1 MTATDPPTDAATS
14 VEHVEVAVVGG
25 GQAGLSAS
33 WFLARA
39 GVEHVV
45 LERATAG
52 HDWQD
57 RRWDS
62 FTLVT
67 PNVQCRLPGYPY
79 PGDDPYGFMT
89 REQTVAYLAE
99 YVRRTRPPLREQTTV
114 VELRQGAGG
123 GFVLDLDSPDGRS
136 VLHAEQVVVAVGGYH
151 RPRVPRLAERL
162 PDDLVQVHS
171 AAYKS
176 PELLPDGAVLVVGTG
191 QSGAQIA
198 EDLHLAGR
206 QVHLV
211 VGSAPR
217 CARRYRGRDCID
229 WLEEMG
235 LYDVA
240 VEDTPGG
247 LRARAKTNHYMTG
260 RDGGHDI
267 DLRRFALEGM
277 ALYGRLVGVDGS
289 HLGFAPTLEA
299 SLDHADQV
307 AESIKDAIDRHVGA
321 TGVEAPTEP
330 RYVPVWRPPTE
341 PDALD
346 LRAAGITSVV
356 WATGFTSDFGWV
368 RVPVFDGRG
377 AVGHHRGVTAVE
389 GLHFLGLPWLH
400 TWGSGRFAG
409 LTRDAEHVVDHV
421 VARAAAG
428 TRPQRHLRLT
438 S

>member
-1 MTATDPPTDAATS
+1 VSALNSPSTGSASA
-14 VEHVEVAVVGG
+14 ERVEVAVVGG

-45 LERATAG
+45 LERQTAA
-52 HDWQD
+52 HEWQD
-57 RRWDS
+57 HRWDS

-67 PNVQCRLPGYPY
+67 PNVQCRLPGFPY

-89 REQTVAYLAE
+89 RAETVAYLAE
-99 YVRRTRPPLREQTTV
+99 YVRRTEPPLREGTTV
-114 VELRQGAGG
+114 RELRQDGNG
-123 GFVLDLDSPDGRS
+123 GFVLELETPDGPS
-136 VLHAEQVVVAVGGYH
+136 VLEAEQVVVAVGGYH
-151 RPRVPRLAERL
+151 EPRIPRLAERL
-162 PDDLVQVHS
+162 PDDVVQLHS
-171 AAYKS
+171 STYKN
-176 PELLPDGAVLVVGTG
+176 PDALPPGAVLVVGTG

-240 VEDTPGG
+240 IEDTAGG
-247 LRARAKTNHYMTG
+247 LREREKTNHYMTG

-267 DLRRFALEGM
+267 DLRRFALESMG
-277 ALYGRLVGVDGS
+277 LYGRLVDVAGER
-289 HLGFAPTLEA
+289 LAFAPTLETA
-299 SLDHADQV
+299 LDRADRV
-307 AESIKDAIDRHVGA
+307 AEDIKDAIDRHVDRLGLD
-321 TGVEAPTEP
+321 VPTEA
-330 RYVPVWRPPTE
+330 RYTPVWRPEVEPTS
-341 PDALD
+341 LD
-346 LRAAGITSVV
+346 LREAGVTSVV
-356 WATGFTSDFGWV
+356 WATGFVPDFRWV

-377 AVGHHRGVTAVE
+377 MVGHHRGITAVD

-421 VARAAAG
+421 VEALRPPAR
-428 TRPQRHLRLT
+428 LRLT

>member
-1 MTATDPPTDAATS
+1 MSGPVGSGHGTHG
-14 VEHVEVAVVGG
+14 VEHVPVAVVGG

-45 LERATAG
+45 LERQTAA

-67 PNVQCRLPGYPY
+67 PNVQCRLPGFPY

-89 REQTVAYLAE
+89 REETLAYLTE
-99 YVRRTRPPLREQTTV
+99 YVRRTAPPLRERTAV
-114 VELRQGAGG
+114 RELRQDARG
-123 GFVLDLDSPDGRS
+123 GFVLELDTLDGAAT
-136 VLHAEQVVVAVGGYH
+136 LHAEQVVVATGGYH
-151 RPRVPRLAERL
+151 VPRVPRLAERL
-162 PDDLVQVHS
+162 PADVVQVHS

-176 PELLPDGAVLVVGTG
+176 PDALPDGAVLVVGTG

-206 QVHLV
+206 QAHLV

-247 LRARAKTNHYMTG
+247 LREREKTNHYMTG

-267 DLRRFALEGM
+267 DLRRFAREGM
-277 ALYGRLVGVDGS
+277 ALYGRLVDVTGDR
-289 HLGFAPTLEA
+289 LAFAPTLEA
-299 SLDHADQV
+299 SLDRADKV
-307 AESIKDAIDRHVGA
+307 AEDIKDAIDRHIAA
-321 TGVEAPTEP
+321 TGADAPTEA
-330 RYVPVWRPPTE
+330 RYVPVWRPTVE
-341 PDALD
+341 PAGLD
-346 LRAAGITSVV
+346 LAAAGITAVV
-356 WATGFTSDFGWV
+356 WATGFTSDFRWV
-368 RVPVFDGRG
+368 HVPVFDGRG
-377 AVGHHRGVTAVE
+377 AVGHDRGVTAVD

-421 VARAAAG
+421 VAGLA
-428 TRPQRHLRLT
+428 PQRRLRLT

>member
-1 MTATDPPTDAATS
+1 MSAAAEVTE
-14 VEHVEVAVVGG
+14 VAEHVPVAVVGG

-39 GVEHVV
+39 GVAHVV
-45 LERATAG
+45 LERETAG

-67 PNVQCRLPGYPY
+67 PNVQCRLPGFPY

-99 YVRRTRPPLREQTTV
+99 YVRRTAPPLRERTAV
-114 VELRQGAGG
+114 RELRQDGEG
-123 GFVLDLDSPDGRS
+123 GFVLELDTPDGART
-136 VLHAEQVVVAVGGYH
+136 LHAEQVVVATGGYH
-151 RPRVPRLAERL
+151 VPRVPLLAERL
-162 PDDLVQVHS
+162 PADLVQVHS
-171 AAYKS
+171 AAYKR
-176 PELLPDGAVLVVGTG
+176 PDALPDGAVLVVGTG

-247 LRARAKTNHYMTG
+247 LREREKTNHYMTG
-260 RDGGHDI
+260 RDGGHEI

-277 ALYGRLVGVDGS
+277 SLYGRLVDVVGTR
-289 HLGFAPTLEA
+289 LAFAPTLEA
-299 SLDHADQV
+299 SLDRADKV
-307 AESIKDAIDRHVGA
+307 AEDIKDAIDRHVAA
-321 TGVEAPTEP
+321 TGADAPAEP
-330 RYVPVWRPPTE
+330 RYVPVWRPSAE
-341 PDALD
+341 PAGLD
-346 LRAAGITSVV
+346 LAAAGITSVV
-356 WATGFTSDFGWV
+356 WATGFASDFRWV
-368 RVPVFDGRG
+368 HVPVFDGRG
-377 AVGHHRGVTAVE
+377 AVGHHRGVTGVD

-421 VARAAAG
+421 LARG
-428 TRPQRHLRLT
+428 MDGLRPQRHLRLT

>member
-1 MTATDPPTDAATS
+1 MT
-14 VEHVEVAVVGG
+14 VERVPVAVVGG

-33 WFLARA
+33 WFLAQA

-45 LERATAG
+45 LERQTAAHEW
-52 HDWQD
+52 HDH
-57 RRWDS
+57 RWDS

-67 PNVQCRLPGYPY
+67 PNVQCRLPGFPY
-79 PGDDPYGFMT
+79 PGDQPYGFMT
-89 REQTVAYLAE
+89 REETVAYLAE
-99 YVRRTRPPLREQTTV
+99 YVRRTAPPLRERTTV
-114 VELRQGAGG
+114 RELRQDGDG
-123 GFVLDLDSPDGRS
+123 GFVLELETPAGPA
-136 VLHAEQVVVAVGGYH
+136 VLEAEQVVVAVGGYH
-151 RPRVPRLAERL
+151 DPKVPRLAERL
-162 PDDLVQVHS
+162 PDDVVQLHS
-171 AAYKS
+171 STYKN
-176 PELLPDGAVLVVGTG
+176 PEALPPGAVLVVGTG

-235 LYDVA
+235 LYDIA
-240 VEDTPGG
+240 VEDTAGG
-247 LRARAKTNHYMTG
+247 LREREKTNHYMTG

-277 ALYGRLVGVDGS
+277 GLYGRLLDVAGS
-289 HLGFAPTLEA
+289 RLGFAPTLEA
-299 SLDHADQV
+299 SLDRADKV
-307 AESIKDAIDRHVGA
+307 AEDIKDAIDRHVARLGI
-321 TGVEAPTEP
+321 VAPEEE
-330 RYVPVWRPPTE
+330 RYTPVWRPPAE
-341 PDALD
+341 PTSLD
-346 LRAAGITSVV
+346 LHEAGVTSVV
-356 WATGFTSDFGWV
+356 WATGFVPDFRWV
-368 RVPVFDGRG
+368 GVPVFDGRG
-377 AVGHHRGVTAVE
+377 MVAHHRGVTAVD

-421 VARAAAG
+421 LDHLRPAAR
-428 TRPQRHLRLT
+428 LRLT

>member
-1 MTATDPPTDAATS
+1 MGQVP
-14 VEHVEVAVVGG
+14 VAVVGG

-45 LERATAG
+45 LERDTAG
-52 HDWQD
+52 HDWRD
-57 RRWDS
+57 RRWES

-67 PNVQCRLPGYPY
+67 PNVQCRLPGFAY

-89 REQTVAYLAE
+89 RAQTVAYLAE
-99 YVRRTRPPLREQTTV
+99 YVRRTAPPLRERTAV
-114 VELRQGAGG
+114 RELRQDAGG
-123 GFVLDLDSPDGRS
+123 GFVLDLDTADGPE
-136 VLHAEQVVVAVGGYH
+136 VLRAEQVVVATGGYH
-151 RPRVPRLAERL
+151 VPRVPRLAERL
-162 PDDLVQVHS
+162 PADVVQVHS
-171 AAYKS
+171 AAYQS
-176 PELLPDGAVLVVGTG
+176 PHALPEGAVLVVGTG

-235 LYDVA
+235 LYDVP

-247 LRARAKTNHYMTG
+247 LREREKTNHYMTG

-277 ALYGRLVGVDGS
+277 ALYGRLVEVDGAR
-289 HLGFAPTLEA
+289 LAFAPTLEA
-299 SLDHADQV
+299 SLDRADRV
-307 AESIKDAIDRHVGA
+307 AEDIKDAIDRHVAA
-321 TGVEAPTEP
+321 TGVAAPTEA
-330 RYVPVWRPPTE
+330 RYVPVWRPEVEPTE
-341 PDALD
+341 LD
-346 LRAAGITSVV
+346 LEAAGISAVV
-356 WATGFTSDFGWV
+356 WATGFSSDFRWV

-421 VARAAAG
+421 VAG
-428 TRPQRHLRLT
+428 LRPQRHLRLT

>member
-1 MTATDPPTDAATS
+1 VTALVREP
-14 VEHVEVAVVGG
+14 ERVAVAVIGG

-45 LERATAG
+45 LERATAAHEW
-52 HDWQD
+52 HDH
-57 RRWDS
+57 RWDS

-67 PNVQCRLPGYPY
+67 PNVQCRLPGFPY
-79 PGDDPYGFMT
+79 PGAEPYGFMT
-89 REQTVAYLAE
+89 REETVGYLAE
-99 YVRRTRPPLREQTTV
+99 YVRRTAPPLREHTSV
-114 VELRQGAGG
+114 RELRQDADG
-123 GFVLDLDSPDGRS
+123 GFVLELETPDGPA
-136 VLHAEQVVVAVGGYH
+136 VLEAEQVVVAVGGYH
-151 RPRVPRLAERL
+151 DPRVPRLAERL
-162 PDDLVQVHS
+162 PADVVQVHS
-171 AAYKS
+171 SAYKN
-176 PELLPDGAVLVVGTG
+176 PESLPEGAVLVVGTG

-247 LRARAKTNHYMTG
+247 LREREKTNHYMTG

-277 ALYGRLVGVDGS
+277 GLYGRLVDVRGTE
-289 HLGFAPTLEA
+289 LAIAPTLEA
-299 SLDHADQV
+299 SLDRADRV
-307 AESIKDAIDRHVGA
+307 AEDIKDAIDRHIA
-321 TGVEAPTEP
+321 RTGRDAPLEE
-330 RYVPVWRPPTE
+330 RYVPVWRPGSEPTS
-341 PDALD
+341 LD
-346 LRAAGITSVV
+346 LVQAGITSVV
-356 WATGFTSDFGWV
+356 WATGFTSNFRWL
-368 RVPVFDGRG
+368 RAPVFDGQG
-377 AVGHHRGVTAVE
+377 LVCHHRGVTADD
-389 GLHFLGLPWLH
+389 GLYFLGLPWLH

-409 LTRDAEHVVDHV
+409 LTRDAEHVVDQ
-421 VARAAAG
+421 VAQRAPAWA
-428 TRPQRHLRLT
+428 PLRLT

>member
-1 MTATDPPTDAATS
+1 MSAPVREPERVD
-14 VEHVEVAVVGG
+14 VAVVGG

-33 WFLARA
+33 WFLNRA

-45 LERATAG
+45 LERQTAAHEW
-52 HDWQD
+52 HDH
-57 RRWDS
+57 RWDS

-67 PNVQCRLPGYPY
+67 PNVQCRLPGFPY
-79 PGDDPYGFMT
+79 PGDQPYGFMS
-89 REQTVAYLAE
+89 REQTVGYLAE
-99 YVRRTRPPLREQTTV
+99 YVRRTAPPLREHTTV
-114 VELRQGAGG
+114 RQLRQDAAG
-123 GFVLDLDSPDGRS
+123 GFVLELETPDGPA
-136 VLHAEQVVVAVGGYH
+136 VLEAEQVVVAVGGYH
-151 RPRVPRLAERL
+151 DPKVPRLAERL
-162 PDDLVQVHS
+162 PADLVQVHS
-171 AAYKS
+171 SAYKN
-176 PELLPDGAVLVVGTG
+176 PEALPEGAVLVVGTG

-235 LYDVA
+235 LYDIA
-240 VEDTPGG
+240 VEDTAGG
-247 LRARAKTNHYMTG
+247 LREREKTNHYMTG

-277 ALYGRLVGVDGS
+277 GLYGRLIDVDGP
-289 HLGFAPTLEA
+289 HLSVAPTLEA
-299 SLDHADQV
+299 SLDRADRV
-307 AESIKDAIDRHVGA
+307 AEDIKDAIDRHVDRLGLD
-321 TGVEAPTEP
+321 VPTEA
-330 RYVPVWRPPTE
+330 RYTPVWRPAAEPT
-341 PDALD
+341 ALD
-346 LRAAGITSVV
+346 LRAAGVSAVV
-356 WATGFTSDFGWV
+356 WATGFVPDFRWV

-377 AVGHHRGVTAVE
+377 LVGHHRGVTAVD

-421 VARAAAG
+421 VESLRPPAR
-428 TRPQRHLRLT
+428 LRLT

>member
-1 MTATDPPTDAATS
+1 MNAPPSPAPV
-14 VEHVEVAVVGG
+14 VERVQVAVVGG

-45 LERATAG
+45 LERQTAA
-52 HDWQD
+52 HEWQD
-57 RRWDS
+57 HRWDS

-67 PNVQCRLPGYPY
+67 PNVQCRLPGFPY
-79 PGDDPYGFMT
+79 PGDQPYGFMT
-89 REQTVAYLAE
+89 REETTGYLAE
-99 YVRRTRPPLREQTTV
+99 YVRRTAPPLREHTRV
-114 VELRQGAGG
+114 RELRQDGAG
-123 GFVLDLDSPDGRS
+123 GFVLELDTPTGAA
-136 VLHAEQVVVAVGGYH
+136 VLEAEQVIVAVGGYH
-151 RPRVPRLAERL
+151 DPKVPRLAERL
-162 PDDLVQVHS
+162 PADVVQVHS
-171 AAYKS
+171 SAYKS
-176 PELLPDGAVLVVGTG
+176 PGALPDGAVLVVGTG

-235 LYDVA
+235 LYDVP
-240 VEDTPGG
+240 VEDTAGG
-247 LRARAKTNHYMTG
+247 LREREKTNHYMTG
-260 RDGGHDI
+260 RDGGRDI

-277 ALYGRLVGVDGS
+277 ALYGRLVDVDGPRLS
-289 HLGFAPTLEA
+289 FAPTLET
-299 SLDHADQV
+299 SLDRADRV
-307 AESIKDAIDRHVGA
+307 AEDIKDAIDGYITR
-321 TGVEAPTEP
+321 TGLEAPTEE
-330 RYVPVWRPPTE
+330 RYTPVWRPDHE
-341 PDALD
+341 PADLD
-346 LRAAGITSVV
+346 LAAAGVTSVV
-356 WATGFTSDFGWV
+356 WATGFVPDFRWV

-377 AVGHHRGVTAVE
+377 MVGHHRGVTAVD

-421 VARAAAG
+421 VEHL
-428 TRPQRHLRLT
+428 RPPVRLRLT